1 MLKAHRDDLFFY
13 IDWVLFF
20 EPRLMPAHFIP
31 RLILLLSGLALMA
44 FGVTISI
51 HSNLGTSPISSIPYS
66 YSFIFNMSIGTLTVL
81 MHIVM
86 ILLQMALLGKQ
97 FQWHQWLQLP
107 VGIIFGA
114 FIDILMWATQGWSMH
129 VYALQI
135 GACLF
140 SCLITAIGVCLVVK
154 ANLVFLAGEGLYA
167 AVSKRFGFEFGSC
180 KTYGDI
186 VLVLIAVI
194 SAWSVL
200 GEIIGVREGT
210 IITALAVGSLV
221 KRMLPKLSF
230 IKFNQ

>member
-1 MLKAHRDDLFFY
+1 
-13 IDWVLFF
+13 
-20 EPRLMPAHFIP
+20 MPAHFIP

-66 YSFIFNMSIGTLTVL
+66 YSFIFNMSVGTLTVL